1 MDIFIDFIKFS
12 MNMNAPLFLA
22 LVSFVLGS
30 MLYLVWIVIG
40 EIIYQVKARV
50 LK

>member
-1 MDIFIDFIKFS
+1 MDILIDFIKFS
-12 MNMNAPLFLA
+12 MRLNAPLFLT

-30 MLYLVWIVIG
+30 VVYLVWIVIG

>member
-1 MDIFIDFIKFS
+1 MNTFIDFVKFS
-12 MNMNAPLFLA
+12 LDMNAPLFLA

-30 MLYLVWIVIG
+30 VIYLVWIVIG